1 MVGGVLFAV
10 LGALVSGEVEV
21 LARLEAERRRL
32 FSTTLQLKD
41 SGYLSGPAG
50 SSHEVFFPIGRGD
63 RLYYVSFV
71 AGKHG
76 KVPKPSDYTMSIA
89 CWQRTEGESR
99 RIWLVKFVPYG
110 KRIPSGTLLRLAY
123 SKGMSSEGALGKAKF
138 DFSIARF
145 VPVRT
150 GKDWKLAREEL
161 TSNAPLAMYHYGQH
175 GDIDSQFVA
184 AIIGPDT
191 ASKLEHLKYMTGR
204 PYGKFTATQA
214 EVKLMRKRGMFPKK
228 S

>member
-1 MVGGVLFAV
+1 M
-10 LGALVSGEVEV
+10 
-21 LARLEAERRRL
+21 
-32 FSTTLQLKD
+32 
-41 SGYLSGPAG
+41 SGPEG
-50 SSHEVFFPIGRGD
+50 SSHGVLFPIGRGD

-71 AGKHG
+71 AHKLGKI
-76 KVPKPSDYTMSIA
+76 PKPSDYTLSIS
-89 CWQRTEGESR
+89 CWRRTEEDSQR
-99 RIWLVKFVPYG
+99 MWQVKFVPYG

-123 SKGMSSEGALGKAKF
+123 SKAMSSEGAVGKSKF
-138 DFSIARF
+138 NFSIGRF
-145 VPVRT
+145 VPVRS

-184 AIIGPDT
+184 AVIGPNT
-191 ASKLEHLKYMTGR
+191 ASKLEHLKYMAGR

-228 S
+228 P